1 MHSSSAASSAL
12 VEYSDVSSED
22 FSDAEAGEIDS
33 DAALAG
39 RSGTSAAGP
48 ANRKLDNQTRKHNS
62 DAVLRITK
70 NNDFRK
76 RRTEE
81 SDDMALVHEV
91 ATRTRQV
98 SVVASSSSR
107 LNTSSVTESVSH
119 HRAEVELTQT
129 KGSKEDQLQWDR
141 ELYMS
146 SDTIDTD
153 EIEAE
158 MKRQK
163 RKKLKKDK
171 HKHKSK
177 KKSKKRKKKRA
188 KSFSSID
195 SLSDSNLTSLLD
207 RHRRYTPP
215 SAPNRAKSAERT
227 VVSAALPSYTPHKDS
242 QSSPISVGTP
252 PARRPNSNN
261 TTYYGESTAATTSTP
276 LGSNLQVTVTNKTS
290 SSNSRHRSP
299 PTRAGG
305 GGSSSSNQRYATS
318 PRTPPQSLSHS
329 HPSAGGRGD
338 SRSTRFVQ
346 SPLKDEINAHHRS
359 SNTYGT
365 RYSGGGSVSGQDS
378 RKLKRISPEL
388 DRYHHQPSTPP
399 HKRRKFSDGRDASL
413 SSSVGPFEHGRHHAV
428 KYERYSRDRYSRR
441 VSKSPS
447 VHRLSRSRL
456 SPGGGANSGS
466 SNSNMYRQRS
476 NSSHKHNKFGGAP
489 HSPSPP
495 MPTRSSSKRVS
506 GSSGMAGISSERYSS
521 RSPRLSS
528 RYYESSPPSP
538 AGVSASTSHHHRR
551 SPRQHHQQH
560 HRNSNRQQRSPSSGS
575 SRSSAS
581 RSRSP
586 ASRDLKYKRDEYI
599 KKISETSL
607 FAELVKDRHK
617 RNKALKEI
625 IDRQE
630 ENSNSNGAMTINE
643 NSSSVDGNTPN
654 VANDNRQLSIAQ
666 TSASAT
672 PNGIVSVS
680 GAGKPD
686 LDVNNIPMP
695 NKENNDTL
703 KLHPTIAVL
712 AGAAAASAAAVD
724 VTDASPIVM
733 QSFKPNAANQK
744 HKSLTALPLPPGMN
758 AADFE
763 NATTPSPPDKL
774 SPEDKNLIANANANK
789 SLLNLPMPPVIP
801 GSEELS
807 GDDDVIDSPEDF
819 DTPSGNSNSTTNTAA
834 NPNASQSA
842 SRRRPVILNRR
853 DSRNNVRDWG
863 ERCVDVF
870 EVIAQIGEGTYG
882 QVYKARDHHTNDMVA
897 LKKVRL
903 EHEKE
908 GFPITA
914 VREIKILRQLNHRN
928 IVNLHEIVTDKQDA
942 VEFRK
947 DKGSFYL
954 VFEYMD
960 HDLMGL
966 LESGMVDFNEE
977 NNASIMKQL
986 LDGLNYCHK
995 KNFLHRDIKCSNIL
1009 MNNKGKVKLADFGL
1023 ARLYNAEDRERPYTN
1038 KVITLWYRP
1047 PELLLGE
1054 ERYGPSIDVWSCG
1067 CILGELFLKRPLFQ
1081 ANAEMAQLETI
1092 SKICGSPI
1100 PAVWPNVIKLPLF
1113 HTLKQKK
1120 THRRRLREDF
1130 EFMPTSALD
1139 LLDKMLDLDPE
1150 KRITAEDALRSPWL
1164 KNINPDEMPTPQLPT
1179 WQDCHELWSK
1189 KRRRQL
1195 REQQESLPPGVICPA
1210 ARYQQHGAAMVGDA

>member
-22 FSDAEAGEIDS
+22 FSDPEAGEIDS
-33 DAALAG
+33 DVALTG
-39 RSGTSAAGP
+39 RAPISTAPSRNPECQG
-48 ANRKLDNQTRKHNS
+48 RKQNS
-62 DAVLRITK
+62 DGVLRVTK
-70 NNDFRK
+70 SNDYRK

-81 SDDMALVHEV
+81 DDMTSILAVGS
-91 ATRTRQV
+91 RSRQV
-98 SVVASSSSR
+98 SVVPSSGSR
-107 LNTSSVTESVSH
+107 LSIASVNEKLNH
-119 HRAEVELTQT
+119 HRAEVTLTPV
-129 KGSKEDQLQWDR
+129 KSSKEEHLQWDR

-153 EIEAE
+153 ELEAE

-188 KSFSSID
+188 KSYSSID
-195 SLSDSNLTSLLD
+195 SLSDSNLNNLLD
-207 RHRRYTPP
+207 RHSRYTPP
-215 SAPNRAKSAERT
+215 TAPNRAKSTERT
-227 VVSAALPSYTPHKDS
+227 VSAALPSYTPHKDS

-261 TTYYGESTAATTSTP
+261 AYYGEAAVATPGTP
-276 LGSNLQVTVTNKTS
+276 LGSSLQVTVTNKTT
-290 SSNSRHRSP
+290 SNSRHRSP
-299 PTRAGG
+299 PARVGV
-305 GGSSSSNQRYATS
+305 GGSSQRYATS
-318 PRTPPQSLSHS
+318 PRTPPQSLNHS
-329 HPSAGGRGD
+329 HAVTGGAGVGARD
-338 SRSTRFVQ
+338 SRSSRYVQ
-346 SPLKDEINAHHRS
+346 SPLKDDLNAHHRS
-359 SNTYGT
+359 GNTYAG
-365 RYSGGGSVSGQDS
+365 RYSGGGSIGGQGSSLDA
-378 RKLKRISPEL
+378 RKLKRMSPEL

-399 HKRRKFSDGRDASL
+399 HKRRKYSDGRDASL
-413 SSSVGPFEHGRHHAV
+413 SSSVGPYEHGRHHAV

-441 VSKSPS
+441 VSRSPS

-456 SPGGGANSGS
+456 SPGGGGTTSG
-466 SNSNMYRQRS
+466 NSNMYRQRS
-476 NSSHKHNKFGGAP
+476 NSRHKHNKYSAP

-495 MPTRSSSKRVS
+495 LPTRSSSKRGS
-506 GSSGMAGISSERYSS
+506 GSGMGIAVDRYSS
-521 RSPRLSS
+521 RSPRPSS
-528 RYYESSPPSP
+528 RYYEASPPSP
-538 AGVSASTSHHHRR
+538 TAALASTSHHHRR
-551 SPRQHHQQH
+551 SPRSHQH
-560 HRNSNRQQRSPSSGS
+560 HRNSSRKRSPSSGS
-575 SRSSAS
+575 SRSS
-581 RSRSP
+581 RSP
-586 ASRDLKYKRDEYI
+586 TSRDLKHKRDEYI

-617 RNKALKEI
+617 RQKALKEI
-625 IDRQE
+625 IERQE
-630 ENSNSNGAMTINE
+630 ENSNSNGALTVNE

-654 VANDNRQLSIAQ
+654 VADNRPASYMTAQ
-666 TSASAT
+666 SSAGAT
-672 PNGIVSVS
+672 PNGVVS
-680 GAGKPD
+680 GGKPD

-695 NKENNDTL
+695 NRENDALQLN
-703 KLHPTIAVL
+703 P
-712 AGAAAASAAAVD
+712 AAVVSAD
-724 VTDASPIVM
+724 VTDASPKAVAMPI
-733 QSFKPNAANQK
+733 KINANQK
-744 HKSLTALPLPPGMN
+744 PKSLTALPMPPGMS
-758 AADFE
+758 AADLE
-763 NATTPSPPDKL
+763 NAPTPSPPDLSKQTTPKSIKKL
-774 SPEDKNLIANANANK
+774 SPDDRNLNANVNK

-819 DTPSGNSNSTTNTAA
+819 DTPSGNSNSINTSSNSNATQAA
-834 NPNASQSA
+834 T
-842 SRRRPVILNRR
+842 RRRPVILNRR

-966 LESGMVDFNEE
+966 LESNMVDFNEE
-977 NNASIMKQL
+977 NNACIMKQL

-1139 LLDKMLDLDPE
+1139 LLDKMLDLDPD

-1164 KNINPDEMPTPQLPT
+1164 KNINPDEMPIPQLPT

-1195 REQQESLPPGVICPA
+1195 REQQESLPPGVICSA
-1210 ARYQQHGAAMVGDA
+1210 KYQQHGATMVGDA